1 MIRRIAV
8 KGYKSLRNV
17 ELTLKP
23 LTVII
28 GPNATGKSNLFDA
41 LHLLKRIVRSRTLA
55 EAFEAHR
62 GDPIEA
68 FSFGA
73 EGISG
78 LLKRDEAKFTL
89 EVDVELSEWAIR
101 FAEERIRAY
110 SAQGKSNGEARARRP
125 ITERYLRYKVSVAI
139 TPSRGV
145 LRVVDESLLALKR
158 EKNGALTPN
167 ERRKPFL
174 ERVNDRLRLRMEG
187 QARPTEYETNLSY
200 AVASLPVH
208 PPHYPHL
215 TAFQEELA
223 LWQFYYFEP
232 RLMREENPLKEAH
245 HLTPSGGDLAAFYY
259 TLKREHPMQFD
270 NIQRALRAIVPSVQ
284 AVDVDLTED
293 GRLRLKVLEAV
304 DDQLV
309 EFSAKVV
316 SEGTLRLLGL
326 MAILTH
332 RSHASVVALE
342 EPENGVHPRRLQLIA
357 KILQYASEHRQ
368 ILINTHSPILPD
380 YFEESEDIAFVSC
393 EKKKGST
400 IFSPLELTGLF
411 REESVK
417 DALEEHESPRTITTM
432 LLRGDLG

>member
-8 KGYKSLRNV
+8 RGYKSLKDV
-17 ELTLKP
+17 ELKLKP

-158 EKNGALTPN
+158 EKNGAN
-167 ERRKPFL
+167 RF
-174 ERVNDRLRLRMEG
+174 
-187 QARPTEYETNLSY
+187 
-200 AVASLPVH
+200 
-208 PPHYPHL
+208 
-215 TAFQEELA
+215 
-223 LWQFYYFEP
+223 W
-232 RLMREENPLKEAH
+232 
-245 HLTPSGGDLAAFYY
+245 
-259 TLKREHPMQFD
+259 
-270 NIQRALRAIVPSVQ
+270 
-284 AVDVDLTED
+284 
-293 GRLRLKVLEAV
+293 
-304 DDQLV
+304 
-309 EFSAKVV
+309 SA
-316 SEGTLRLLGL
+316 
-326 MAILTH
+326 
-332 RSHASVVALE
+332 
-342 EPENGVHPRRLQLIA
+342 
-357 KILQYASEHRQ
+357 
-368 ILINTHSPILPD
+368 
-380 YFEESEDIAFVSC
+380 
-393 EKKKGST
+393 ST
-400 IFSPLELTGLF
+400 IGCGCGWRVRRAPQNTRRTCRMLWRRFLSIRLTT
-411 REESVK
+411 
-417 DALEEHESPRTITTM
+417 PT
-432 LLRGDLG
+432 